1 MVPKA
6 NAPRVPVTQ
15 PYPTQL
21 YPTLPNP
28 TLPGTQPN
36 AGIFGADEGV
46 NASADRHVV
55 AGHAVYSAYFG
66 KPGMV
71 RYYY

>member
-6 NAPRVPVTQ
+6 NAPRVPVTLPNPTQ
-15 PYPTQL
+15 PYPT
-21 YPTLPNP
+21 LPCV
-28 TLPGTQPN
+28 PN

-71 RYYY
+71 RYYM